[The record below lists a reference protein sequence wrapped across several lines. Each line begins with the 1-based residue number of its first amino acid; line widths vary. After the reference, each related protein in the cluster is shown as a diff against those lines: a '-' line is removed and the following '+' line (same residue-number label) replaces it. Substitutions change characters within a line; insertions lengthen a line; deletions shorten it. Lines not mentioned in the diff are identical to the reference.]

1 MFTSQE
7 GKKIPQV
14 TFHTRQGDQWI
25 DVTTDDLFK
34 DKTVIVFSL
43 PGAFTQPVHQAI
55 CRVITSW
62 LQCSMKKAST
72 AFCAFPLT
80 TPS

>member
-7 GKKIPQV
+7 GKKVPQV

-43 PGAFTQPVHQAI
+43 PGAFTQPVLPVI
-55 CRVITSW
+55 CHATTNCPAYSNSTA
-62 LQCSMKKAST
+62 LT
-72 AFCAFPLT
+72 AFCAFQ
-80 TPS
+80 